1 MMHRNNLPQSLEPD
15 MISFSLGHPDR
26 SALPV
31 ADLKTAT
38 MAAFKSHALSMLEY
52 GPLRGEDGLITCIS
66 NKLNRDE
73 NLNIEDE
80 NLMIISGS
88 THGIDMICRLFVGAG
103 GGILL
108 EAPTYKDAIH
118 IFRDHKSE
126 LHPLPM
132 DENGV
137 IIEAMKEIVERLHN
151 EGNPAKLFYTIPNFQ
166 NPTGRTTTEERR
178 KAVLDLARKYDF
190 KILEDDVYRD
200 IQFEGNP
207 PLSYFALAD
216 GREVL
221 RIGSFSKNLAPGLRL
236 GWLIGK
242 SEVLEICMNYGT
254 TQMGGGANP
263 FVSHIVAQ
271 YVSSGKWES
280 HVSKLR
286 GIYRDRRD
294 IALSALER
302 FMPAGVQW
310 TVPSGGIFLWITLP
324 PNVTVSALEAA
335 SLQKKVVFSAGS
347 DFFVSPE
354 DGKHN
359 FRLAYSFA
367 EPDELEE
374 GIRILAETVEEL
386 AHSMV

>member
-1 MMHRNNLPQSLEPD
+1 MTHESNSPQHIEPD
-15 MISFSLGHPDR
+15 TISFSHGHPDR
-26 SALPV
+26 SSLPV
-31 ADLKTAT
+31 ANLRTAT
-38 MAAFKSHALSMLEY
+38 MAAVKSQTLSMYEY
-52 GPLRGEDGLITCIS
+52 GPERGENGLITYIA

-73 NLNIEDE
+73 NLNIDDE

-126 LHPLPM
+126 LHPVPM

-137 IIEAMKEIVERLHN
+137 VVEAMMDIVERLSS
-151 EGNPAKLFYTIPNFQ
+151 EGNPPKLYYTIPNFQ
-166 NPTGRTTTEERR
+166 NPTGRTTSEGRR
-178 KAVLDLARKYDF
+178 KEILKLARKFDF
-190 KILEDDVYRD
+190 IVLEDDVYRD
-200 IQFEGNP
+200 ISFEGNP
-207 PLSYFALAD
+207 PPSYFALAD
-216 GREVL
+216 GPEVL

-242 SEVLEICMNYGT
+242 PEVIEICVNCGT
-254 TQMGGGANP
+254 MQMGGGANP

-271 YVSSGKWES
+271 YLKSGKWET
-280 HVSKLR
+280 HISKLR
-286 GIYRDRRD
+286 AIYRDRRD

-302 FMPAGVQW
+302 YMPTDVQW

-324 PNVTVSALEAA
+324 PNVTASALEAA
-335 SLQKKVVFSAGS
+335 SLQKKVVFSAGPG
-347 DFFVSPE
+347 FFVDPE
-354 DGKHN
+354 DGNHN

-386 AHSMV
+386 AHSE